1 MATYNKRGYKAPKE
15 KEVKE
20 VNEETQIIID
30 EKDST
35 TAGVFSKLDET
46 ASKTED
52 WVAKNQKIIIGLVA
66 GIAVATIGYLAY
78 QKFIEAPKQDEAAN
92 EMFVAQQNF
101 QKATDGVASDSL
113 YKLAL
118 NGSEGKFGFIKIAEE
133 YSGTD
138 AGNLANYYAGMA
150 YLNTGKFDEA
160 IKYLGDFKSE
170 DLILSALAK
179 GAIGDAYSQ
188 KNQQKEALDYYVKA
202 AESNKNDFTTPRFL
216 LKAGKTAIALGQKE
230 DALKYLTDIKE
241 NYDTTPEAA
250 SVDALIGLAQ

>member
-20 VNEETQIIID
+20 VNEEQQVIID

-66 GIAVATIGYLAY
+66 GIAIATIGYLAY
-78 QKFIEAPKQDEAAN
+78 QKFIENPKQDEAAN

-118 NGSEGKFGFIKIAEE
+118 NGSEGKFGFVQIADQ

-150 YLNTGKFDEA
+150 YLNTGKFDDA
-160 IKYLGDFKSE
+160 IKYLGEFKSE

-188 KNQQKEALDYYVKA
+188 KNQQKEALEYYVKA

-216 LKAGKTAIALGQKE
+216 LKAGKTALALGQKE
-230 DALKYLTDIKE
+230 DALKYFTDIKE
-241 NYDTTPEAA
+241 NFDATPEAA